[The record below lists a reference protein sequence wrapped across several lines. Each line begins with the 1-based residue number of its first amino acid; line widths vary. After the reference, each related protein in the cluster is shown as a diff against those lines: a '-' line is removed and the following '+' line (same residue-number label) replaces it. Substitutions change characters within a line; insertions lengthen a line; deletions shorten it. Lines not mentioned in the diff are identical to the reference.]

1 MSRAIVFSEVPQ
13 LVAELV
19 TTAARV
25 ADEVHVVALGQPS
38 AAALDGVTSVAL
50 LTADAARPES
60 FVAAIAARVATNDAD
75 VVLVGA
81 TVTGWEVAARVATV
95 LGVGL
100 VSEATALRRVPGS
113 GWQAERVVYA
123 GGAVQTESWSGLAV
137 VTVTAGFAPAARDV
151 GGAAPVQVVPVEVDA
166 RVRVVSRS
174 VRPHE
179 GVDLAHATR
188 VVCVGMG
195 LGSVDDLALA
205 RGLAEALDAEIACT
219 RPVAEDREWL
229 PAERYIG
236 ISGVSVRPDLYIGL
250 GVSGQVQHTVGIR
263 EATVVVG
270 VNTDPNAPLFGVCD
284 YAVVGDLYEIAPM
297 LAEAVRTARRGGAV
311 ESAAS

>member
-1 MSRAIVFSEVPQ
+1 MARAVVFSEVPQ

-25 ADEVHVVALGQPS
+25 ADEVHVVALGQAS

-50 LTADAARPES
+50 LTADAARPEA
-60 FVAAIAARVATNDAD
+60 FVAAIAARVAAIDAD

-100 VSEATALRRVPGS
+100 VGEATALRRVPGND
-113 GWQAERVVYA
+113 WQAERVVYA

-137 VTVTAGFAPAARDV
+137 VTVAAGFAPATQDV
-151 GGAAPVQVVPVEVDA
+151 GAAAPVQVVPVEVDA

-174 VRPHE
+174 VCPHE

-195 LGSVDDLALA
+195 LGSVDGLAIA
-205 RGLAEALDAEIACT
+205 RGLAEALDAEVACT

-229 PAERYIG
+229 PTERYIG
-236 ISGVSVRPDLYIGL
+236 ISGVSVRPDLYLGL

-270 VNTDPNAPLFGVCD
+270 INTDPNAPLFGVCD
-284 YAVVGDLYEIAPM
+284 YAVVGDLHEIAPM
-297 LAEAVRTARRGGAV
+297 LAEAVRNARAAAV
-311 ESAAS
+311 RS

>member
-13 LVAELV
+13 LAAELV

-25 ADEVHVVALGQPS
+25 ADEVHVVALGQAS
-38 AAALDGVTSVAL
+38 AAALDGVASVVL

-60 FVAAIAARVATNDAD
+60 FVAAIAARVAAIDAD

-100 VSEATALRRVPGS
+100 VSEATALRRVPGA

-195 LGSVDDLALA
+195 LGSVDDLAIA
-205 RGLAEALDAEIACT
+205 RGLAEALDAEVACT

-229 PAERYIG
+229 PTERYIG
-236 ISGVSVRPDLYIGL
+236 ISGVSVRPDLYLGL

-263 EATVVVG
+263 EAAVVVG
-270 VNTDPNAPLFGVCD
+270 INTDPNAPLFGVCD
-284 YAVVGDLYEIAPM
+284 YAVVGDLHEIAPM
-297 LAEAVRTARRGGAV
+297 LTEAIRTVRRGGAV